1 MSKPTKANEGADMKN
16 WPAGATRFI
25 SIHRSELLAGILI
38 VQMVSSPLADA
49 RPHLGALLA
58 VIVLLLILAAT
69 TYEGNQ
75 RIVRHVVSPLT
86 GLWLIARLLE
96 AYFPSCRHC
105 AHMAP
110 IMGLTLS
117 CAILWA
123 IHDHFSSASRFSRG
137 LIAEALISY
146 LIIAIAFSQL
156 YWILSRFIDRPF
168 NQYVPITQS
177 STYLYFSMITLSG
190 VGYGGILPINPY
202 VRLIAAFENILGI
215 FYVAVVVARF
225 VATYSS
231 RMPQE
236 TH

>member
-1 MSKPTKANEGADMKN
+1 MKN
-16 WPAGATRFI
+16 WLAGATRLI

-38 VQMVSSPLADA
+38 VQMISSPLADA
-49 RPHLGALLA
+49 RPHLGAVLA
-58 VIVLLLILAAT
+58 LIVLLLILAAT

-75 RIVRHVVSPLT
+75 RIVRRVALPLT
-86 GLWLIARLLE
+86 GLWLIARFLE
-96 AYFPSCRHC
+96 ACFPSCDRC
-105 AHMAP
+105 AHISPVA
-110 IMGLTLS
+110 GLALS

-137 LIAEALISY
+137 LIADALISY
-146 LIIAIAFSQL
+146 LVIAIAFSQL

-190 VGYGGILPINPY
+190 VGYGGIVPINPY
-202 VRLIAAFENILGI
+202 IRLIAAVENIVGI

-225 VATYSS
+225 VASYSS
-231 RMPQE
+231 RAPEEMR
-236 TH
+236 